1 MPRLLLV
8 DDDEDMCSLLS
19 GFFRRCGYDVAVAPD
34 SRAMFAEVER
44 GTVDLVILDVV
55 LKDED
60 GFSVCRQ
67 LRAVSAVPVIMLS
80 AMADRTD
87 RVVGL
92 EVGADDYLTKPFD
105 QRELLARVKAVLRRA
120 PAAAAPAA
128 TATRPVL
135 RFGGWSLDVTRR
147 ELRSVDEGNVQLSAS
162 EFDLLLAFAEHPR
175 RILTREQLIQM
186 ARGLDSRNAL
196 DRSVDVVVSRLRN
209 KLEEEPRDPSFIRT
223 VRNEGYIFLADVARG

>member
-1 MPRLLLV
+1 MPKLLLV
-8 DDDEDMCSLLS
+8 DDDEDICSLLS
-19 GFFRRCGYDVAVAPD
+19 SFFRKYGYDVAVATD
-34 SRAMFAEVER
+34 GRALFAEVER
-44 GTVDLVILDVV
+44 SPVDLVILDVM

-60 GFSVCRQ
+60 GFSVCRR
-67 LRAVSAVPVIMLS
+67 LRTVSAVPVIMLT

-120 PAAAAPAA
+120 TGAAAPTAP
-128 TATRPVL
+128 ATRPVL
-135 RFGGWSLDVTRR
+135 RFGAWSLDVARR
-147 ELRSVDEGNVQLSAS
+147 ELRSSAEEPVQLSAS

-175 RILTREQLIQM
+175 RILTREQLIQL
-186 ARGLDSRNAL
+186 ARGPESQSAL

-223 VRNEGYIFLADVARG
+223 VRNEGYIFLADVVRG